1 MDPASLF
8 NWGVTSCICL
18 GFLFLGLILLLWVLS
33 PRVEGTY
40 TERPQRRQA
49 EHARRAASQRPR
61 QPVVPAPPRPA
72 RPSRTP
78 QTTEA
83 TDLSAVLAAAQQA
96 AEAIDDIQIAM
107 PEIPGFDLQIPDI
120 GEIVTVESPWAR
132 GAEAAPEG
140 AGAAME
146 SQAQAAVEGMP
157 QRARPRPPASRGDQ
171 VEERARRVKKSAR
184 QMPSPLSAPT
194 LADGIELILQDLIR
208 REAAHLQG
216 VIHVEPTP
224 QGGVKIKVG
233 DDFYLSVAE
242 MPEGRAKQLLQRAV
256 RTWNELWQEQ
266 ERTKKQK

>member
-61 QPVVPAPPRPA
+61 QPVAPAPPRPA
-72 RPSRTP
+72 RPSRPP
-78 QTTEA
+78 QTTAA

-96 AEAIDDIQIAM
+96 AEAIDDIQITM
-107 PEIPGFDLQIPDI
+107 PAIPSFDLQMPDI

-146 SQAQAAVEGMP
+146 SQAQTAVEEAA
-157 QRARPRPPASRGDQ
+157 QRARPGPPAGLGDQ
-171 VEERARRVKKSAR
+171 VKRARRVKESAR

-242 MPEGRAKQLLQRAV
+242 MPEGRARQLLQRAV